1 MKTLKRVF
9 PLLVLLAVTL
19 SSCSVLPIL
28 KGKVTN
34 AVSSSLAQPVSTAT
48 PAPTLPVVPSAFESL
63 AAYQSALEKVY
74 QEVSPS
80 VVNIEVTQKQTSS
93 IQGFQIP
100 QVPGF
105 PQIPGLPFGEPD
117 VQNEPIT
124 SLGSGFVW
132 DKDGHIV
139 TNNHVVA
146 NAEKITVTFAD
157 GTIVD
162 GKVVG
167 SDPDSDLAVIKV
179 DVASEKLKPVA
190 LADSRQ
196 VRVGQLAIAIGS
208 PFGLEGS
215 MTVGIVSALGRSLPS
230 NESAAGPTYTIPDV
244 IQTDAPINPGNSG
257 GVLVNVNGQVI
268 GVTSAI
274 ESPVRANAGIGF
286 AIPASIV
293 QRVVP
298 FLIRNGRYEHPWL
311 GISGRSLNPDLA
323 KAMDLPENQ
332 RGILVIDVT
341 LNSPADKAGVKG
353 STKEAEIEG
362 RTVRVGGDVIT
373 AIDGQPVREFD
384 DLAAYLASNASVGQK
399 VTLNILRN
407 GQEHAIEVTLAARPS
422 SGETQTQSKT
432 TRQAWLGISGID
444 VTPEIARA
452 MDLPANTHGVLIE
465 QVTKDSPA
473 DQAGI
478 MGSDKPFEISGKTIL
493 IGGDIIT
500 AINGQSISG
509 MIDLKTAIS
518 QMEPGQKV
526 ILNVLRKGDTIKIEV
541 ILGEKPVS

>member
-1 MKTLKRVF
+1 MKTTKRVF
-9 PLLVLLAVTL
+9 PLLVLLVFTL
-19 SSCSVLPIL
+19 TSCSVLPTI
-28 KGKVTN
+28 KGKITS
-34 AVSSSLAQPVSTAT
+34 AGSASPAQPVPTAT
-48 PAPTLPVVPSAFESL
+48 PAPTLPAVPSAFESL
-63 AAYQSALEKVY
+63 AAYQGALEKVY

-93 IQGFQIP
+93 TQGFQLP
-100 QVPGF
+100 QAPGF

-117 VQNEPIT
+117 VQNEPVT

-139 TNNHVVA
+139 TNHHVIA
-146 NAEKITVTFAD
+146 NAEQITVTFSD
-157 GTIVD
+157 GMIVD
-162 GKVVG
+162 GKVIG
-167 SDPDSDLAVIKV
+167 SDPDSDLAVVKV

-190 LADSRQ
+190 LADSKQ

-230 NESAAGPTYTIPDV
+230 NESSIGPTYTIPDV

-274 ESPVRANAGIGF
+274 ESPMRANAGIGF

-298 FLIRNGRYEHPWL
+298 VLIKNGRYDHPWL
-311 GISGRSLNPDLA
+311 GISGQSLNPDLA

-332 RGILVIDVT
+332 RGALVIEVI
-341 LNSPADKAGVKG
+341 LNSPADKAGLKG
-353 STKEAEIEG
+353 STKETKIEG

-373 AIDGQPVREFD
+373 AIDGQPVKEFD
-384 DLAAYLASNASVGQK
+384 DLVAYLASQTSVGQT
-399 VTLNILRN
+399 VTLNILRD
-407 GQEHAIEVTLAARPS
+407 GQEQAIKVTLDARPS
-422 SGETQTQSKT
+422 SGETQTQSKI

-444 VTPEIARA
+444 VTPEIAQA
-452 MDLPANTHGVLIE
+452 MNLSEDTRGVLVE
-465 QVTKDSPA
+465 QVTQDSPA

-478 MGSDKPFEISGKTIL
+478 MGSDKPFEINGKTIL

-500 AINGQSISG
+500 AINGQGLSG
-509 MIDLKTAIS
+509 MLDLKKIIS

-526 ILNVLRKGDTIKIEV
+526 TLEILRNGNAVKVEV
-541 ILGEKPVS
+541 TLGEKPAS